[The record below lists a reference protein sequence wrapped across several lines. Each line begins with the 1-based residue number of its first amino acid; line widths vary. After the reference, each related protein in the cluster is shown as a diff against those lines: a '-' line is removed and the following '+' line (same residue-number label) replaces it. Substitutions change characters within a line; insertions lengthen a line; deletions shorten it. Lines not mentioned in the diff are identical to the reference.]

1 LSEEVSP
8 PAGGEAQA
16 GGDAE
21 GAGGRA
27 GAAPWLA
34 VCAVLG
40 GGSLLA
46 WWMPAALLDWQPA
59 RATAEPWRLVT
70 AAWVHWSEL
79 HLAANLAGTAVV
91 AALGWAARLPAGAA
105 LALALAWPLTQ
116 AGLWVQPA
124 LAHYGGASGV
134 LHAAVAIAAG
144 WLMAGVGA
152 SRTTPARAAPRAH
165 QASETHQTR
174 RARLIGAAIATGL
187 VLKVLSEE
195 PWSGPIAAARTWDIA
210 VAPIAHASGT
220 LAGAAV
226 VLVVLLLRPR
236 RQARR

>member
-1 LSEEVSP
+1 MSDEAP
-8 PAGGEAQA
+8 ATAGGEARA
-16 GGDAE
+16 GGVTE
-21 GAGGRA
+21 GPGSAAGTT
-27 GAAPWLA
+27 PWLA
-34 VCAVLG
+34 LCALLG

-46 WWMPAALLDWQPA
+46 WWMPAALLDWQPG
-59 RATAEPWRLVT
+59 RAPSELWRLVT

-105 LALALAWPLTQ
+105 LALALAWPLTH

-144 WLMAGVGA
+144 WLMAPQA
-152 SRTTPARAAPRAH
+152 PQAPKAARRT
-165 QASETHQTR
+165 
-174 RARLIGAAIATGL
+174 RLIGAAIAAGL
-187 VLKVLSEE
+187 ALKVFLEE
-195 PWSGPIAAARTWDIA
+195 PWSGPIAASRTWDIA
-210 VAPIAHASGT
+210 VAPIAHASGA

-226 VLVVLLLRPR
+226 ALVALLLKRSHT
-236 RQARR
+236 ARR